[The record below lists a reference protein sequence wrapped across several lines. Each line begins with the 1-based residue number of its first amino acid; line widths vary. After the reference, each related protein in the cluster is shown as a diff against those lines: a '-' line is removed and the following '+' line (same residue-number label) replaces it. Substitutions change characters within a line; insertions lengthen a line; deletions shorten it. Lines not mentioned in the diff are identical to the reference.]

1 MFTTSLVPLCR
12 VLGGKPRASLAPSEL
27 GQIAHRYSFNCHRT
41 FLDWSLM
48 CGFMLE
54 WSNSRKSPLVV
65 TDSRWMVGMWV
76 DARCRCGWRTVMQVR
91 RRLPE
96 STSNTRRRRSNTS
109 WRRRRLRRRST
120 RRQRHR
126 LTWPRAASWS
136 PSPRDPPRHA
146 PPRLD
151 LPASASPRNC
161 QRRGKHAPF
170 NEQRQY
176 VVIISPA
183 HRKKKKI
190 SHRQRD
196 AFWRSSSSLRRLQSA
211 RVRPSD
217 KTDIS
222 RIIAGSVKNRR
233 L

>member
-109 WRRRRLRRRST
+109 WRRRRLRLSHF
-120 RRQRHR
+120 RQVR
-126 LTWPRAASWS
+126 LPDPLSSWWTTLLQS
-136 PSPRDPPRHA
+136 S
-146 PPRLD
+146 
-151 LPASASPRNC
+151 SASESIHMDLLIRN
-161 QRRGKHAPF
+161 Q
-170 NEQRQY
+170 
-176 VVIISPA
+176 
-183 HRKKKKI
+183 
-190 SHRQRD
+190 
-196 AFWRSSSSLRRLQSA
+196 LL
-211 RVRPSD
+211 
-217 KTDIS
+217 
-222 RIIAGSVKNRR
+222 
-233 L
+233 